1 MQPSIFDLQTQFW
14 TVAEITR
21 HLKERIENDP
31 DLQDCWVQGEVSN
44 LSRPASGHIY
54 FTIKDASAQLRCVMW
69 RTQAARQR
77 VALLDGQQIEV
88 HGSLTVYEA
97 GGQYQLIADI
107 VRIAG
112 EGLLYQE
119 FLRRKALLEAEGL
132 FDIERKRPLP
142 ARPARIG
149 VITSPTGAALQDI
162 LNTISRR
169 YPLAE
174 IIISPT
180 AVQGEDA
187 PASIKLAFKRL
198 FQMIHPPDV
207 ILLARGGGSLEDL
220 WAFNDAGVVRQVAA
234 SPIPVVTGVGHET
247 DFTLADFA
255 SDLRA
260 PTPTAAAELAT
271 PDQWDLR
278 AYTEGLRLRLK
289 KEFREQ
295 VQDHQQQFQYLR
307 HQLER
312 RSPQNQIQSG
322 RMTVENL
329 FHQIDQAIHYQADH
343 KRNILLGLTAK
354 LQAVNPLGILNR
366 GYSLVMIPGT
376 GELVRSVHQI
386 TSGDQLDV
394 RVSDGTFRV
403 ETQ

>member
-54 FTIKDASAQLRCVMW
+54 FTIKDTSAQLRCVMW
-69 RTQAARQR
+69 RTQASRQR

-132 FDIERKRPLP
+132 FDIKRKRLLP

-180 AVQGEDA
+180 VVQGEDA
-187 PASIKLAFKRL
+187 PSSIQLAFKRL
-198 FQMIHPPDV
+198 FQLLHPPEV
-207 ILLARGGGSLEDL
+207 IILARGGGSLEDL
-220 WAFNDAGVVRQVAA
+220 WAFNDTNVVRQVAT

-271 PDQWDLR
+271 PDQSDLR

-343 KRNILLGLTAK
+343 KRNILLGLTSK
-354 LQAVNPLGILNR
+354 LQAVNPLGILDR
-366 GYSLVMIPGT
+366 GYSLVMISGT
-376 GELVRSVHQI
+376 GELVRSVHQV

-394 RVSDGTFRV
+394 RVSDGTFHV

>member
-14 TVAEITR
+14 TVAGITR
-21 HLKERIENDP
+21 HLKERIENDS

-54 FTIKDASAQLRCVMW
+54 FTLKDASAQLRCVMW
-69 RTQAARQR
+69 RTQASRQR

-97 GGQYQLIADI
+97 GGQYQLITDI

-119 FLRRKALLEAEGL
+119 FLRRKAILEAEGL
-132 FDIERKRPLP
+132 FDVERKRPLP

-162 LNTISRR
+162 LNTVSRR
-169 YPLAE
+169 YPLVE
-174 IIISPT
+174 VIISPT
-180 AVQGEDA
+180 VVQGEDA
-187 PASIKLAFKRL
+187 PASILLAFKRL
-198 FQMIHPPDV
+198 FQLPHPPDV

-220 WAFNDAGVVRQVAA
+220 WAFNDFAVVRQVAA

-278 AYTEGLRLRLK
+278 AYTAGLRLRMK
-289 KEFREQ
+289 KEFTELVLDQ
-295 VQDHQQQFQYLR
+295 QQQFQYLR

-329 FHQIDQAIHYQADH
+329 AHQIDQAIYYYADH
-343 KRNILLGLTAK
+343 KRNTLMGLSAK
-354 LQAVNPLGILNR
+354 LQAVNPLGILKR
-366 GYSLVMIPGT
+366 GYSLVMFPAT

-386 TSGDQLDV
+386 TQGDQLDV